1 MRMVLTSGDLSIQL
15 TLPRTLFTEFSPHN
29 LPEVTRLI
37 LVASGIVSGDGKG
50 RTLAKDDLTP
60 ETLKLIINEN

>member
-1 MRMVLTSGDLSIQL
+1 MK
-15 TLPRTLFTEFSPHN
+15 FSPYN

-50 RTLAKDDLTP
+50 GRCLAKDDLTP
-60 ETLKLIINEN
+60 ETLKRSKNDK